1 MWLLRWQQVRLM
13 WKETG
18 DDINK
23 GEGKAALSQAGGVI
37 MSLLISQWTYV
48 VHTVP

>member
-13 WKETG
+13 WKETE